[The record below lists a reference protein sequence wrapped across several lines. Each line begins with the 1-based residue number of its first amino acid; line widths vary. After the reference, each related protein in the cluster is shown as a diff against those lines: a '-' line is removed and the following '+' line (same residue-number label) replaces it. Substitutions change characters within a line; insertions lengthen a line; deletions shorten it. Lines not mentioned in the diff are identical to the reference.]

1 MGMAMRKIIMT
12 TMAAAA
18 LAVPMSLS
26 AQEAVEIDEPIHDAA
41 SQDFSGLAE
50 RMQDPDTQRELAL
63 MARAMGEVLL
73 DLPIAPLIAA
83 AGEVSE
89 DLTGKDLPSVDPDAT
104 LRKIAPFSSR
114 APEEIERNLPRALNA
129 MGSMAKA
136 LETMAPTLKD
146 MAARMKT
153 MAPQAD

>member
-1 MGMAMRKIIMT
+1 MRKFILT
-12 TMAAAA
+12 TMATAA

-26 AQEAVEIDEPIHDAA
+26 AQEAVEIDGPIHDDA
-41 SQDFSGLAE
+41 SQDFSGFAE
-50 RMQDPDTQRELAL
+50 RMQDPDTQREFAL

-73 DLPIAPLIAA
+73 DLPIAPLVAA

-89 DLTGKDLPSVDPDAT
+89 DLTGKELPPVDPDAT
-104 LRKIAPFSSR
+104 LRKIAPLSSR

-136 LETMAPTLKD
+136 LETMAPTLRD

-153 MAPQAD
+153 IAPQAD

>member
-1 MGMAMRKIIMT
+1 MRKIIMT

-18 LAVPMSLS
+18 FAAPMSLS
-26 AQEAVEIDEPIHDAA
+26 AQEVVERVVSDHELDA
-41 SQDFSGLAE
+41 SHDFSDFAE
-50 RMQDPDTQRELAL
+50 RMQDPDTQREFAL

-73 DLPIAPLIAA
+73 DLPIAPLVAA

-89 DLTGKDLPSVDPDAT
+89 DLTGRDLPSVDPDAT
-104 LRKIAPFSSR
+104 LRKIAPLSGR

-136 LETMAPTLKD
+136 LETMAPTLRD

-153 MAPQAD
+153 ITPQAD

>member
-1 MGMAMRKIIMT
+1 MRKFILT

-18 LAVPMSLS
+18 FAAPMSLS
-26 AQEAVEIDEPIHDAA
+26 AQEVVERVESDHELDA
-41 SQDFSGLAE
+41 SHDFSDFAE
-50 RMQDPDTQRELAL
+50 RMQDPDTQREFAP

-73 DLPIAPLIAA
+73 DLPIAPLVAA

-104 LRKIAPFSSR
+104 LRKIAPLSSR

-136 LETMAPTLKD
+136 LETMAPTLRD
-146 MAARMKT
+146 MAVRMKT
-153 MAPQAD
+153 IAPQAD

>member
-1 MGMAMRKIIMT
+1 MAMRKIILT
-12 TMAAAA
+12 TMATAA

-26 AQEAVEIDEPIHDAA
+26 AQEAVEIDEPIHDDA
-41 SQDFSGLAE
+41 SQDFSEFAE
-50 RMQDPDTQRELAL
+50 RMQDPDTQREFAL

-104 LRKIAPFSSR
+104 LRKIAPLSSR

-136 LETMAPTLKD
+136 LETMAPTLRD

-153 MAPQAD
+153 IAPQAD

>member
-1 MGMAMRKIIMT
+1 MRKIIMA

-26 AQEAVEIDEPIHDAA
+26 AQEAAEIDEPIHDRDA
-41 SQDFSGLAE
+41 SQDLSGFAE
-50 RMQDPDTQRELAL
+50 RMQDPDTQREFAL

-104 LRKIAPFSSR
+104 LRKIAPLSSR

>member
-1 MGMAMRKIIMT
+1 MRKIIMT
-12 TMAAAA
+12 TTAAAA

-26 AQEAVEIDEPIHDAA
+26 AQEVVERVGPDHELDA
-41 SQDFSGLAE
+41 SQDFSDFAE
-50 RMQDPDTQRELAL
+50 RMQDPDTQREFAL

-73 DLPIAPLIAA
+73 DLPIAPLVAA
-83 AGEVSE
+83 AGEVSQ
-89 DLTGKDLPSVDPDAT
+89 DLTGKDLPPVDPDAT
-104 LRKIAPFSSR
+104 LRKIAPLSSR